1 MAGTASF
8 NSATQIL
15 TVAADGLPSPV
26 ASGVFPNDNNSNT
39 ITEQDFDHDF
49 LYRGGTFGPTRTF
62 NSNQYTHD
70 GFIRSISLISS
81 DLNVFTGNF
90 IQPGDEVLFVFSDG
104 LKKRFIYRGTTFT
117 SIEGE
122 FWLATSDRLDLIM
135 DTQENTPVSGTYE
148 YFDARNSRSATPLG
162 AIGIAGNGVTIFNP
176 SAGGGLNPPPGFQWI
191 AAGES
196 PFVDSGEDSCGGHP
210 ETTGQYHY
218 HDPHFIDCWNN
229 NGAMAGYN
237 DYYGS
242 TQFNGDNLR
251 HPDGH
256 SKILGIAFDGFPI
269 YGPYGYNSPFDN
281 ISTPRVMRTSYRVR
295 DVEIPGRPDYGN
307 SSDNPPAGTLMEDWE
322 FVEGVGDLD
331 TCNGRFCTTP
341 EYTTGT
347 YAYFVTVDENDTDV
361 VKFPFII
368 GKTTRE
374 TIDTTFTNEPVQGGA
389 QLPEVTITV
398 TVGTDSVNGQA
409 TGVFYFNGVEKPA
422 NFALERETT
431 KYIFNQDAD
440 SNATFGD
447 TYHPLMVSPGEDG
460 ELAGYDHYMMG
471 ITYKLDGVP
480 KTMMQYHMGFEAAT
494 TRRMEW
500 VVPATAPNLLWYW
513 CHFHTGQGNS
523 FAISGGTVIP
533 TLAFTLQPQNVTVS
547 SGATATFTVQTEISP
562 EDGPVT
568 YQWYRSTD
576 GGFAFSAV
584 TGATTDTYQLTGLSY
599 MTGYRYR
606 CRITGPVGAP
616 VQADNSPLDSQAA
629 ILTVTGGGDG
639 GSTDNRF
646 DSTLS
651 TFDSTLQTYDGT

>member
-1 MAGTASF
+1 M
-8 NSATQIL
+8 
-15 TVAADGLPSPV
+15 
-26 ASGVFPNDNNSNT
+26 
-39 ITEQDFDHDF
+39 
-49 LYRGGTFGPTRTF
+49 
-62 NSNQYTHD
+62 
-70 GFIRSISLISS
+70 
-81 DLNVFTGNF
+81 
-90 IQPGDEVLFVFSDG
+90 
-104 LKKRFIYRGTTFT
+104 
-117 SIEGE
+117 
-122 FWLATSDRLDLIM
+122 
-135 DTQENTPVSGTYE
+135 
-148 YFDARNSRSATPLG
+148 
-162 AIGIAGNGVTIFNP
+162 
-176 SAGGGLNPPPGFQWI
+176 
-191 AAGES
+191 
-196 PFVDSGEDSCGGHP
+196 
-210 ETTGQYHY
+210 
-218 HDPHFIDCWNN
+218 
-229 NGAMAGYN
+229 
-237 DYYGS
+237 
-242 TQFNGDNLR
+242 
-251 HPDGH
+251 
-256 SKILGIAFDGFPI
+256 
-269 YGPYGYNSPFDN
+269 
-281 ISTPRVMRTSYRVR
+281 
-295 DVEIPGRPDYGN
+295 
-307 SSDNPPAGTLMEDWE
+307 
-322 FVEGVGDLD
+322 
-331 TCNGRFCTTP
+331 
-341 EYTTGT
+341 
-347 YAYFVTVDENDTDV
+347 
-361 VKFPFII
+361 
-368 GKTTRE
+368 
-374 TIDTTFTNEPVQGGA
+374 
-389 QLPEVTITV
+389 
-398 TVGTDSVNGQA
+398 GTDSVNGQA

-460 ELAGYDHYMMG
+460 ELAGYDHYMNG
-471 ITYKLDGVP
+471 ITYKLDGVT